1 MKLLLVCLVLG
12 IVVTQGAVVPL
23 SEQDAFLD
31 MLDAFLASPDQY
43 TTALG
48 FQRSKRA
55 TCDKELNLER
65 IGATVCIKYIDPSDQ
80 KKGGR
85 ADVTIAN
92 LKKLIPRAKSEKV
105 HLVINFDGGD
115 SALDGLFSLSIDYE
129 LNHANL
135 ETGTAKIVRTK
146 EGDLWKTVVSTAST
160 NNPAVKL
167 IHIFEATLKSDR
179 KTMLQGTYK
188 CEDGYD
194 YKLNVNRVP
203 GESIKAVL
211 EGAGRKYVLN
221 GQVDPVEKTL
231 KVDLDANGL
240 DYEVDLDFND
250 KAEEW
255 EMKVGVN
262 LGASGAYKVEV
273 QMDKDYGGAGIKVEF
288 NGRAIVNA
296 KLKGKM
302 DKDNHVV
309 KYELRY
315 TAVGLGEGKVR
326 FGLVGEPNQELKIQY
341 LPKTGLDLKIEVTR
355 DVHDDGS
362 RHWKGVITRGPDTYI
377 QYTNDLIP
385 TFGPDS
391 YQLAIESALQ
401 VDERSKLYPIFCTY
415 GCFKQRT
422 LSAKLFVDKA
432 APYKLSM
439 DLDVT
444 KDDEHVFNLDLNTR
458 NNPKVFK
465 LVAPRLLPKV
475 TDDGRDT
482 FEISADH
489 NPGQYLKITSNSP
502 RVKSLKIENIGG
514 DVRRVELNGKEL
526 FKGSFAK
533 GKNQITQ
540 STELPDGR
548 KLTTTIGWA
557 TEDAKKNKVTLK
569 LDGTER
575 QFDGFLDWD
584 VTVHEDMHFNLVG
597 KGQNKWLGAYSFE
610 RHSNVKCDH
619 GKHMVIEHKGNT
631 KMEKMPWFKNV
642 DTDIS
647 ADLDFEHRSYSGKL
661 MKSVDGK
668 PYRLTLQNGRLSV
681 DVN

>member
-221 GQVDPVEKTL
+221 GKVDPVEKTL

-391 YQLAIESALQ
+391 YQLAFESALQ
-401 VDERSKLYPIFCTY
+401 VDEKSKLYPIFCTY

-533 GKNQITQ
+533 GGNQITQ

-661 MKSVDGK
+661 MKYVDGK

>member
-1 MKLLLVCLVLG
+1 
-12 IVVTQGAVVPL
+12 
-23 SEQDAFLD
+23 
-31 MLDAFLASPDQY
+31 
-43 TTALG
+43 
-48 FQRSKRA
+48 
-55 TCDKELNLER
+55 
-65 IGATVCIKYIDPSDQ
+65 
-80 KKGGR
+80 
-85 ADVTIAN
+85 
-92 LKKLIPRAKSEKV
+92 
-105 HLVINFDGGD
+105 
-115 SALDGLFSLSIDYE
+115 
-129 LNHANL
+129 
-135 ETGTAKIVRTK
+135 
-146 EGDLWKTVVSTAST
+146 
-160 NNPAVKL
+160 
-167 IHIFEATLKSDR
+167 
-179 KTMLQGTYK
+179 
-188 CEDGYD
+188 
-194 YKLNVNRVP
+194 
-203 GESIKAVL
+203 
-211 EGAGRKYVLN
+211 
-221 GQVDPVEKTL
+221 
-231 KVDLDANGL
+231 
-240 DYEVDLDFND
+240 
-250 KAEEW
+250 
-255 EMKVGVN
+255 
-262 LGASGAYKVEV
+262 
-273 QMDKDYGGAGIKVEF
+273 
-288 NGRAIVNA
+288 
-296 KLKGKM
+296 
-302 DKDNHVV
+302 
-309 KYELRY
+309 
-315 TAVGLGEGKVR
+315 
-326 FGLVGEPNQELKIQY
+326 
-341 LPKTGLDLKIEVTR
+341 VTR

-377 QYTNDLIP
+377 QYTNDLLP

-401 VDERSKLYPIFCTY
+401 VDEKSKLYPIFCTY
-415 GCFKQRT
+415 GCFKQRN

-533 GKNQITQ
+533 GGNQITQ